1 MAKIELDIIVVGA
14 GIAGLAAAVSLSR
27 AGHNVTVNLYTRV
40 PKDRNPDPFLGIG
53 EVKIQA
59 RSWVYDCHWP
69 NRRQCIEFVR

>member
-27 AGHNVTVNLYTRV
+27 AGHNVTVNLDI
-40 PKDRNPDPFLGIG
+40 PSQKDQNPDSFLGIG

-59 RSWVYDCHWP
+59 RSGVYDCHWS